1 MSRELFWFGVVGVS
15 AMLLHFGAVAWV
27 LVPLGIAPLLANVL
41 GFLIAFQL
49 SYWGH
54 RLQTFRAAHIPH
66 RQALPRFFGVA
77 CLSFL
82 VNEAM
87 YALLLRFTPLEYRA
101 ALLLVLVAVAVL
113 TFALS
118 KLWAFRGPARPP
130 RKQHGHS

>member
-15 AMLLHFGAVAWV
+15 AMLVHFGVVAWL
-27 LVPLGIAPLLANVL
+27 LVPLGMAPLQANVL
-41 GFLIAFQL
+41 GFLIAFQV

-54 RLQTFRAAHIPH
+54 RQQTFQARHIPH

-77 CLSFL
+77 CLSFV

-87 YALLLRFTPLEYRA
+87 YGLLLRFTPLNYRA
-101 ALLLVLVAVAVL
+101 ALLLVLIVVAAL

-118 KLWAFRGPARPP
+118 KLWAFRGTPP
-130 RKQHGHS
+130 IQKPHRNP